1 MSNEATN
8 TLTITIL
15 DHNKSTCMFVM
26 IRMEIIWII
35 LWFHLLVSGVVQ
47 PAETHT
53 HNQTQVQ
60 TQRSRTSEPRLSVC
74 PRSCSDQHFWETE
87 RCESAGC
94 WTEVCQCP
102 YWLEIEDPLQMT
114 ETNINFWQYQR
125 NRDKRCAWTVI
136 KIRIHKQKKVPHISQ
151 IHTNFNTCKKW
162 TVKEIFNYMYNYL
175 QE

>member
-1 MSNEATN
+1 
-8 TLTITIL
+8 
-15 DHNKSTCMFVM
+15 MFVM

-53 HNQTQVQ
+53 HNQTRAQ

-74 PRSCSDQHFWETE
+74 PRSCSDRHFWETE

-94 WTEVCQCP
+94 WTGVCQCP

-162 TVKEIFNYMYNYL
+162 TVKEIFNYMSNYL